1 MISKN
6 TKPDITLTI
15 QSGGYL
21 EFEKTGIIPRFLVFH
36 SRELRRTWRFKQTKD
51 TQNGVLKV
59 NGKIAFYYF
68 FDSLG
73 CIMQSVTD
81 RVVGE
86 EWEVEE
92 MLMELRD

>member
-6 TKPDITLTI
+6 TKPDIKLTI

-59 NGKIAFYYF
+59 NGQVSFNYF
-68 FDSLG
+68 FDGLG
-73 CIMQSVTD
+73 CKMQSVTEG
-81 RVVGE
+81 VVGD
-86 EWEVEE
+86 EWEVAGIKME
-92 MLMELRD
+92 MRD